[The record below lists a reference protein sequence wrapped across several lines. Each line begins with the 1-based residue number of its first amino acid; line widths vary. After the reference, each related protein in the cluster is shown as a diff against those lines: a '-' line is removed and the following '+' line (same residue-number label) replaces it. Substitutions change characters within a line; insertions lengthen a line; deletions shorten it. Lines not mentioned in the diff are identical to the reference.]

1 MYYCYHY
8 YYMYYCYH
16 YYYYIDFSY
25 PPLLLPTTTYCYQ
38 YYYYD
43 DYYYY
48 YYYYFLFGSFGTPE
62 LGHHRRCNSCR
73 SPLGE
78 KSLGAVRRIRAT

>member
-48 YYYYFLFGSFGTPE
+48 YYYFLFGSFGTPE
-62 LGHHRRCNSCR
+62 LGHHRRCKCCG

>member
-48 YYYYFLFGSFGTPE
+48 YYFLFGSFGTPE

>member
-48 YYYYFLFGSFGTPE
+48 YYFLFGSFGTPE
-62 LGHHRRCNSCR
+62 LGHHKRCKFCR
-73 SPLGE
+73 SPSG
-78 KSLGAVRRIRAT
+78 